1 MEKKGN
7 ILVIDDEI
15 DILITLQDLLEEE
28 GYRVEIESDPEKAVK
43 KAQESCYDL
52 IISDLKMPKMTGEEV
67 LKEIRKRNKISS
79 FLIMTAYGTIDTA
92 VSCIKEGAYHYIT
105 KPIDF
110 NDPTIW
116 QIINEGVEKAK
127 ILKENEEL
135 KAMLGTSQ
143 KESKVDFII
152 TKNPKMKSL
161 LEYVEKIAPFDF
173 TVMILGESGV
183 GKELFAKA
191 IHQLSPRKD
200 KPFLALNCATI
211 SPEIMESEFFGSKK
225 GLYTGAVED
234 RKGIIEMADKGTVFL
249 DEISEL
255 PLDLQA
261 KFLRFL
267 QEKEIRKIGELTP
280 KKVDVRV
287 IVASNKDLKKLVEE
301 GKFRQDLYYRLEG
314 LKLEIP
320 PLRERKDDI
329 PVLVNYFISKFN
341 EKYNTDIK
349 GISQDALLCLINYDW
364 PGNVRQLENVVYQS
378 CIHASDYIEK
388 ENIPPLES
396 SMTEQDFQF
405 EYNKAKEMHNKK
417 FAESYFRVLLSITNG
432 NITQAAKLAKVERQS
447 LQKLLKKY
455 NINPEDFRKG
465 KNK

>member
-1 MEKKGN
+1 MERKGN
-7 ILVIDDEI
+7 ILVIDDEV

-28 GYRVEIESDPEKAVK
+28 GYKVEIESNPEEAVK
-43 KAQESCYDL
+43 KAQRNYYDL
-52 IISDLKMPKMTGEEV
+52 IISDLKMPKMSGEEV
-67 LKEIRKRNKISS
+67 LKEIRKQNKISS

-127 ILKENEEL
+127 ILKENEKL
-135 KAMLGTSQ
+135 KAMLEGSQ
-143 KESKVDFII
+143 KENKVDFIV
-152 TKNPKMKSL
+152 TKNPKMLKL
-161 LEYVEKIAPFDF
+161 LDYLEKIAPFDF

-211 SPEIMESEFFGSKK
+211 SPDLMESEFFGSKK

-234 RKGIIEMADKGTVFL
+234 RKGIIEMADQGTVFL

-314 LKLEIP
+314 LKIEIP

-341 EKYNTDIK
+341 EKYGTNIK
-349 GISQDALLCLINYDW
+349 GISQEALLTLINYDW

-378 CIHASDYIEK
+378 CIHANEIIEK
-388 ENIPPLES
+388 ENLPPLES
-396 SMTEQDFQF
+396 SVEEQDFQF
-405 EYNKAKEMHNKK
+405 EYNKAKEIHNKK

-455 NINPEDFRKG
+455 NINPDDFRKG
-465 KNK
+465 KSK

>member
-28 GYRVEIESDPEKAVK
+28 GYKVEIEHNPEEAVK
-43 KAQESCYDL
+43 KAQEKDYDL
-52 IISDLKMPKMTGEEV
+52 IISDLKMPKMSGEEV

-116 QIINEGVEKAK
+116 QIINEGVEKAR
-127 ILKENEEL
+127 ILKENEKL
-135 KAMLGTSQ
+135 KAMLQNSNNAN
-143 KESKVDFII
+143 KIDFII
-152 TKNPKMKSL
+152 TKNPKML
-161 LEYVEKIAPFDF
+161 NLMEYVEKIAPFDF

-191 IHQLSPRKD
+191 IHLLSPRKD

-211 SPEIMESEFFGSKK
+211 SPDIMESEFFGSKK

-234 RKGIIEMADKGTVFL
+234 RKGIIEMADQGTVFL

-329 PVLVNYFISKFN
+329 PLLVNHFISKFN
-341 EKYNTDIK
+341 EKYGANVE
-349 GISQDALLCLINYDW
+349 GISQEALLYLINYDW
-364 PGNVRQLENVVYQS
+364 PGNVRQLENVVYQA
-378 CIHASDYIEK
+378 CIHANGIIEK
-388 ENIPPLES
+388 DNLPPLET
-396 SMTEQDFQF
+396 SMEQQDFQF

-455 NINPEDFRKG
+455 NINPDDFRKG
-465 KNK
+465 KK

>member
-465 KNK
+465 KSK